1 MHPLF
6 APFRRKT
13 DNWRHFFSGWTG
25 RRLPRWIII
34 LSCLAALQGL
44 PPPVS
49 AQSFPVPSGSEP
61 DLSPRGLLDRIRITA
76 PVDFC
81 GEPVPLER
89 PEVAERLELE
99 LLLMVWNQPQTILW
113 LKRANRYMPEIEAAL
128 RSDGLPLDLKS
139 LPVIESALRPHAGS
153 SAGAIGYWQFVR
165 STAQRYDLTVDNR
178 KDERRSLA
186 ASTRAAMRYL
196 KDLHDQFGSWH
207 LAAAAYN
214 MGESGLA
221 AEMLAQE
228 TQDYYRLYLPL
239 ETQRYVIRAV
249 AVKLIF
255 TDPQRFGYH
264 LESADLYPPLM
275 VDSVT
280 VNLKREIPIQLLAR
294 ATNSDFKTIKDLNPD
309 LRGHYLA
316 AGRHELRIPA
326 GHSDDLDTRLALLA
340 KDLQGQREE
349 RIYLVR
355 PGDNLSLIAERFGVP
370 LQALRIWNR
379 LDLRKPIHPG
389 DRLVVRPPKEA
400 LPPDS
405 NDEN

>member
-1 MHPLF
+1 MRQLFTPL
-6 APFRRKT
+6 RRKAET
-13 DNWRHFFSGWTG
+13 LVHFFSGWSG
-25 RRLPRWIII
+25 PRLPEWIII

-44 PPPVS
+44 PLTVS

-61 DLSPRGLLDRIRITA
+61 DLSPRGLLERIRITA

-128 RSDGLPLDLKS
+128 RSEGLPLDLKY

-153 SAGAIGYWQFVR
+153 SAGAIGYWQFIR

-186 ASTRAAMRYL
+186 ASTRAAVRYL
-196 KDLHDQFGSWH
+196 KDLYAQFGSWH

-264 LESADLYPPLM
+264 LASADLYPPLM
-275 VDSVT
+275 VDRVT
-280 VNLKREIPIQLLAR
+280 VNLNREIPIQLLAR
-294 ATNSDFKTIKDLNPD
+294 AANSDFKTIKDLNPD

-316 AGRHELRIPA
+316 PGRHELRIPA
-326 GHSDDLDTRLALLA
+326 GQPDGLDTRLTLLI
-340 KDLQGQREE
+340 KDLHGQREE
-349 RIYLVR
+349 RIYVVR